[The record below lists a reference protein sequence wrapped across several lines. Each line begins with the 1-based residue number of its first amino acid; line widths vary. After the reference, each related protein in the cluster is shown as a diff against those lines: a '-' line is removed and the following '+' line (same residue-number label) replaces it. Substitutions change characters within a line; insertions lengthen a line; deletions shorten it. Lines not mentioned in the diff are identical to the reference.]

1 MIKKFGVIGYPIGH
15 SMSPFI
21 HKELFS
27 LRGHEVEYEKYEI
40 EPEKLDE
47 VFNSTLRHL
56 DGFNITI
63 PHKLAIM
70 PCCDEL
76 DFPASEYGAVNV
88 IANRDGKYIGYN
100 TDAYGFLMGLEFSGI
115 PLKGKVL
122 IYGFGG
128 AARTL
133 ITESLKGGCEVF
145 VGTTKELKAKA
156 EPIVNELA
164 RQNGKTIKI
173 LTNEEINSEFDLFVN
188 ASPVGMYPKT
198 GVSPITEEQ
207 VELFKYVNDIVY
219 NPAETELLRI
229 AKEKGKVCGGGM
241 SMLVC
246 QAIKGHEHWYGAE
259 FSSEETALVIEK
271 ATKEMER
278 SFGK

>member
-1 MIKKFGVIGYPIGH
+1 MKKYGVIGFPLGH

-27 LRGHEVEYEKYEI
+27 LRGYEVEYEKYEI
-40 EPEKLDE
+40 EPQKLPETFD
-47 VFNSTLRHL
+47 STLRHL

-63 PHKLAIM
+63 PHKIEIM
-70 PCCDEL
+70 SCCDQL
-76 DFPASEYGAVNV
+76 DSAALEYGAVNT
-88 IANRDGKYIGYN
+88 IAKRDGKYVGYN
-100 TDAYGFLMGLEFSGI
+100 TDAYGFLKGLELSGI
-115 PLKGKVL
+115 PLCGKVL

-133 ITESLKGGCEVF
+133 ITESLKADCQVF
-145 VGTTKELKAKA
+145 VGTTRELMPKA
-156 EPIVNELA
+156 EPIVAELA
-164 RQNGKTIKI
+164 KQNRKNIQI
-173 LTNEEINSEFDLFVN
+173 LTNEEITSEFDLFIN

-207 VELFKYVNDIVY
+207 VDLFKYVYDIVY

-229 AKEKGKVCGGGM
+229 AKEKGKVWGGGM

-246 QAIKGHEHWYGAE
+246 QAVKGHEHWYGAK
-259 FSSEETALVIEK
+259 FSPEETEMVIEK
-271 ATKEMER
+271 ATEEMER

>member
-27 LRGHEVEYEKYEI
+27 LRGCEVEYEKYEI
-40 EPEKLDE
+40 EPEKLLSTFD
-47 VFNSTLRHL
+47 STLRHL

-76 DFPASEYGAVNV
+76 DSAAAEYGAVNV
-88 IANRDGKYIGYN
+88 IGKKNGKYIGYN
-100 TDAYGFLMGLEFSGI
+100 TDAYGFLKGLEFSHI
-115 PLKGKVL
+115 PLEGRIL

-133 ITESLKGGCEVF
+133 ITESLKAGCQVF
-145 VGTTKELKAKA
+145 VGTTGELKPKA
-156 EPIVNELA
+156 EPIVAELA
-164 RQNGKTIKI
+164 KQNRKNIQL
-173 LTNEEINSEFDLFVN
+173 LTNEEITNEFDLFIN

-198 GVSPITEEQ
+198 GVSPITEAQ
-207 VELFKYVNDIVY
+207 VELFKYVYDIVY

-229 AKEKGKVCGGGM
+229 AKEKGKICGGGM

-246 QAIKGHEHWYGAE
+246 QAIKGHELWYGAR
-259 FSSEETALVIEK
+259 FSHEETEKVIEK
-271 ATKEMER
+271 AVKEMER